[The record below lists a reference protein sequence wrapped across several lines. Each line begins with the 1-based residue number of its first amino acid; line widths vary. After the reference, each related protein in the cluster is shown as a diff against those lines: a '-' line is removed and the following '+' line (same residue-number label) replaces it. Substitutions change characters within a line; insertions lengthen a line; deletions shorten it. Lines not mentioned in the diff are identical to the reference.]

1 MKFITSNKLTSVSDY
16 FLQHVIYV
24 ALYSKWKVTQ
34 LILAPR
40 VQVDM
45 ITTQCETNTYWS
57 VWHCFTEHDSWKGS
71 GSTSVQ
77 EASFAFSCGGKLGLD
92 YSASWLVWSS
102 STSIQCQPGSNSK
115 TFSEVH
121 AAMRPLLRCP
131 EFPSVEVR
139 SLCQSLAL
147 NHSSVCPVVLTEPVI
162 LGFIKSSYKTEMNL
176 FYPPSISIAVAS
188 PRLCA
193 VRVTQ
198 AEPL

>member
-1 MKFITSNKLTSVSDY
+1 MEGHSINPCSKGASGYDHNAMWNQYILIS
-16 FLQHVIYV
+16 V
-24 ALYSKWKVTQ
+24 ALLHWT
-34 LILAPR
+34 
-40 VQVDM
+40 D
-45 ITTQCETNTYWS
+45 
-57 VWHCFTEHDSWKGS
+57 DSWKGS

-121 AAMRPLLRCP
+121 AAMHPLLRCP

-139 SLCQSLAL
+139 SLRQSLAL
-147 NHSSVCPVVLTEPVI
+147 NHSLVCPVVLTEPVI